1 MKLFGLT
8 GGIGMGKST
17 SASLLSLGGVP
28 VIDTDVIAH
37 EIVEPGRPAL
47 TEIAA
52 TFGPELIDTEG
63 QLRRAEL
70 AEIVFSAPEKLKELE
85 AILHPIIRDRWLGQA
100 AIWRREGRAAGVV
113 VIPLLFE
120 TDAPSHFDAIICT
133 ACSPRTQHERLRARA
148 WPENQIEQR
157 ISAQWPVEK
166 KIAAAN
172 FVVWTEG
179 AMETHRL
186 QLERILRGLGAPA
199 FLPASS

>member
-17 SASLLSLGGVP
+17 SASLLSLGGIP
-28 VIDTDVIAH
+28 VIDTDVLAR
-37 EIVEPGRPAL
+37 EAVEPGQPAL

-52 TFGPELIDTEG
+52 TFGRELIDAEG
-63 QLRRAEL
+63 RLRRAEL

-100 AIWRREGRAAGVV
+100 AIWKREGRTAGVV

-120 TDAPSHFDAIICT
+120 TDAQSHFDAIICT
-133 ACSPRTQHERLRARA
+133 ACSPRTQQERLRARA
-148 WPENQIEQR
+148 WPVNQIEQR
-157 ISAQWPVEK
+157 IAAQWPVEK
-166 KIAAAN
+166 KIAASN

-179 AMETHRL
+179 AMEMHRL
-186 QLERILRGLGAPA
+186 QLERILSGYFAPRR
-199 FLPASS
+199 